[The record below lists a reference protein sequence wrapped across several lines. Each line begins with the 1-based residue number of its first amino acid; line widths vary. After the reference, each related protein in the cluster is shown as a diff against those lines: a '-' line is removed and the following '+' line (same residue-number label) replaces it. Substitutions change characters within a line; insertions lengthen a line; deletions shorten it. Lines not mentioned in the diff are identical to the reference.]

1 MPVRPAGSCVFAE
14 EITYTKLVF
23 VDCSA
28 GRGNGVH
35 RGKVSVL
42 RQVMHRAMK
51 HAFSRYRSALEGG
64 VVVDIR
70 ELLITDKC
78 PSCKWRTESACREDH
93 YRKRSVGRNRSL

>member
-70 ELLITDKC
+70 ELLIDPALLEVKQERHTAYQLVYVSRLC
-78 PSCKWRTESACREDH
+78 F
-93 YRKRSVGRNRSL
+93 